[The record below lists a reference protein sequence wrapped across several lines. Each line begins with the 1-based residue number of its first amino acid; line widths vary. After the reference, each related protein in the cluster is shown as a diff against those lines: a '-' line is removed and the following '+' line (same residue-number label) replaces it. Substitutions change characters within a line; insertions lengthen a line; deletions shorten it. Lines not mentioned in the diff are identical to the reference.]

1 MKKKRKACLSTNF
14 FVNLRLMYFGEKG
27 GGGVFG
33 GGLII
38 ALIVLFFAKVLSAN
52 VHLLEICMIV

>member
-1 MKKKRKACLSTNF
+1 MKKKRKASLSTIF
-14 FVNLRLMYFGEKG
+14 FVNLRLMIW
-27 GGGVFG
+27 G

-38 ALIVLFFAKVLSAN
+38 ALIVLFFAKALSAN

>member
-1 MKKKRKACLSTNF
+1 MKKKRKACLSTIS
-14 FVNLRLMYFGEKG
+14 FVNLRLMYFGG
-27 GGGVFG
+27 GGGFG

-38 ALIVLFFAKVLSAN
+38 ALIVLFFAKALSAN